1 MLNKKKIVQNNNH
14 VDGDLI
20 AGDKKVYIQKE
31 IARAAEPLREN
42 VGFEMEADG
51 QNTVLI
57 KKLKD
62 GKLNPISRT
71 LAIGSKVKSLQL
83 LLKICKT
90 EKGRQIVADIYA
102 NLMTVI
108 NMKYLAKMEEGE
120 LLKTSMDEMYAEFTG
135 LVRKYDDLIEIDESF
150 IEGLLYIATS
160 NCALKWKI
168 EEEDAL

>member
-1 MLNKKKIVQNNNH
+1 MINTKKIVQNNNR

-31 IARAAEPLREN
+31 IARAAEPIREN
-42 VGFEMEADG
+42 IGFEMEADG

-62 GKLNPISRT
+62 GKVNATSRT
-71 LAIGSKVKSLQL
+71 LAIGSKIKSLQL

-90 EKGRQIVADIYA
+90 QKGRQIVADIYA

-120 LLKTSMDEMYAEFTG
+120 LLKTSMDKMYVEFTD

-160 NCALKWKI
+160 NCALRWKV
-168 EEEDAL
+168 EEDEAS